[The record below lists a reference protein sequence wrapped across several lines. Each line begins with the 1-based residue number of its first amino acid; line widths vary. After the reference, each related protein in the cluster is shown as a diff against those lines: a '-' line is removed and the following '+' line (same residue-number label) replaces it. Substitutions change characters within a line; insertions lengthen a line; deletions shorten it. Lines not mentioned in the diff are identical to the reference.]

1 MSSAVAII
9 AEYNPFHNG
18 HLYHLSEAKRLSGA
32 EYSFAVMSGNFV
44 QRGEPALQNKLTRA
58 KSAVLNGLDIIFELP
73 VRFSTASA
81 QDFAYAGVEMI
92 NSLKAAD
99 YLAFGAETNDIT
111 KLTAVSKLLANESGS
126 FKASLNDRLKE
137 GCSFP
142 KAKALAVLDEL
153 GSDFEEVITL
163 PNNILAIEYL
173 TALLK
178 LDSPIKPVLIQ
189 RNAASHDSDSVSGE
203 FASAKMIRNML
214 YSGNH
219 DEASRYLPSQ
229 TEALDE
235 KYIRADDITAL
246 LNLSLINFQHTKNI
260 PQPSILDMSEE
271 LSNKLRKLTL
281 PLSYEEI
288 NEALKTKELTLSR
301 IRRVLIHLLLDIRAV
316 KTPSGIY
323 CPYASLLALRKDSSK
338 LLRAISD
345 NSCIDII
352 NKRAD
357 YQPKNQYVATLYEYD
372 KKATD
377 IYNLLYFINTGV
389 RLPNELSSNIV
400 IV

>member
-1 MSSAVAII
+1 
-9 AEYNPFHNG
+9 
-18 HLYHLSEAKRLSGA
+18 
-32 EYSFAVMSGNFV
+32 
-44 QRGEPALQNKLTRA
+44 
-58 KSAVLNGLDIIFELP
+58 
-73 VRFSTASA
+73 
-81 QDFAYAGVEMI
+81 
-92 NSLKAAD
+92 
-99 YLAFGAETNDIT
+99 
-111 KLTAVSKLLANESGS
+111 
-126 FKASLNDRLKE
+126 
-137 GCSFP
+137 
-142 KAKALAVLDEL
+142 
-153 GSDFEEVITL
+153 
-163 PNNILAIEYL
+163 
-173 TALLK
+173 
-178 LDSPIKPVLIQ
+178 
-189 RNAASHDSDSVSGE
+189 
-203 FASAKMIRNML
+203 
-214 YSGNH
+214 
-219 DEASRYLPSQ
+219 
-229 TEALDE
+229 
-235 KYIRADDITAL
+235 
-246 LNLSLINFQHTKNI
+246 
-260 PQPSILDMSEE
+260 MSEE

-357 YQPKNQYVATLYEYD
+357 YQPKDQYVAALYEYD